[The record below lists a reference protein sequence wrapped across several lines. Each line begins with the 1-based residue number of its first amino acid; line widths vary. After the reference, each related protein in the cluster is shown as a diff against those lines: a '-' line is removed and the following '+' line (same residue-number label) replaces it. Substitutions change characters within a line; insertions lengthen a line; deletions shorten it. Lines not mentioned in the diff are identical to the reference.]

1 MVLIFTAALLL
12 ARFENANL
20 RPALPPMQAS
30 RLGTPRMAGLSSSA
44 AIEIEINLGPDGEP
58 AGKTTLKITPKL
70 SNSEMITMDLGL
82 PLGLLISVQEDGGGS
97 VAGMWYQKTRV
108 VVDDTLPGYSAH
120 RVLRKGD
127 LLRAVTGYR
136 SVVLNPEGFNAF
148 KQVTSGT
155 PVGAGNPQ
163 NVKLRRIIYKCDS
176 ATYDNVREAIS
187 SHNEGNRIATL
198 VIERSLDSTSSG
210 PDSEED

>member
-1 MVLIFTAALLL
+1 
-12 ARFENANL
+12 
-20 RPALPPMQAS
+20 MQAS
-30 RLGTPRMAGLSSSA
+30 RHRSPRMAASSA
-44 AIEIEINLGPDGEP
+44 IAIEIDLGPEGEP
-58 AGKTTLKITPKL
+58 VGKTTVKITPKL
-70 SNSEMITMDLGL
+70 QNSEMIQMDLGL

-97 VAGMWYQKTRV
+97 VAGMWYQKTRG
-108 VVDDTLPGYSAH
+108 VVDDALPGYSAH
-120 RVLRKGD
+120 GAVRKGD

-136 SVVLNPEGFNAF
+136 SVVLNPEGFQAF
-148 KQVTSGT
+148 KQVASGT

-198 VIERSLDSTSSG
+198 VIERSLDSGSSSSSSG
-210 PDSEED
+210 SDTDREEELT